1 MIWRL
6 QLWRLLGALAVLAV
20 LSLAPQAAS
29 AHAGHSH
36 AYAAPAEAQQVVPVV
51 QDAAARDEQQ
61 AEQQTERK
69 AGSQE
74 LTEAEPATPAADHGC
89 GERGCCSSCSC
100 TGCHSLVILPVPAPS
115 PPKLSSIVRLDD
127 PPADVGEGG
136 TKLRRPPKSFV

>member
-6 QLWRLLGALAVLAV
+6 QLWRLLGALAVLAA
-20 LSLAPQAAS
+20 LSLAPQVAS

-36 AYAAPAEAQQVVPVV
+36 GHAAAAVTQQVVPAV
-51 QDAAARDEQQ
+51 QDAAQ
-61 AEQQTERK
+61 AEQQTEQK

-89 GERGCCSSCSC
+89 GDRGCCSSCSC

-136 TKLRRPPKSFV
+136 TKLRRPPKPFV